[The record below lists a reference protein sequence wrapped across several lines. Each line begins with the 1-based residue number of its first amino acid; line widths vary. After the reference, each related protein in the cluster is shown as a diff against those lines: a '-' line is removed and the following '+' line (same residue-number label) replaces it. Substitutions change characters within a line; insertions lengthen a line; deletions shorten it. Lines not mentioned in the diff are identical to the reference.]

1 MKVYTV
7 SLAESMTG
15 GRVAAKLVEIPDASN
30 FFLGG
35 IVAYSDFSKIGLLGV
50 KEKTIE
56 EFGVVSPQVALEMAR
71 GAKNCF
77 QADISLSVTGF
88 AGPKGEDVGLVYVG
102 MIFKDH
108 EDCKKL
114 EIKGKSRVEI
124 IEEATNW
131 MIRQI
136 DFLRKAP

>member
-1 MKVYTV
+1 MHTV

-15 GRVAAKLVEIPDASN
+15 GRVAAELVHIPDASN
-30 FFLGG
+30 YFFGG
-35 IVAYSDFSKIGLLGV
+35 IVAYSDRSKIELLGV
-50 KEKTIE
+50 KEKTLE
-56 EFGVVSPQVALEMAR
+56 TFGAVSPEVALEMAR

-77 QADISLSVTGF
+77 KTDISLSVTGF
-88 AGPKGEDVGLVYVG
+88 AGPKGENVGLVYIG
-102 MIFKDH
+102 IIFKDY

-114 EIKGKSRVEI
+114 EIRGKSRGEI